1 MDTLRVTLNT
11 KQNLILR
18 NTPEKIFGFRT
29 EGHQSIFHC
38 MADVIEA
45 AGSELGRILHKWT

>member
-1 MDTLRVTLNT
+1 MDTLRMTLNT

-29 EGHQSIFHC
+29 QVHHTIFHC
-38 MADVIEA
+38 MADVTEA
-45 AGSELGRILHKWT
+45 ASSELGRILHKWT